1 MTRRTI
7 ITLCAV
13 IAVLVGIV
21 AIGVWSLYSGVS
33 PEAPKSVAQQPEDA
47 AAAVAVP
54 VASTEPSKAAAEET
68 PSKQERVSKAVNVP
82 EGPFRVKNTG
92 TGKTNT
98 ISQNKDNSIVLK
110 DENGKELW
118 KKPFGAKLCGM
129 VGEVDFYRNGK
140 IQFLMVEGSKVHLID
155 RLGKEVDGFPMT
167 LQSKG
172 ILGPEKV
179 SVKGT
184 NYWKVLTENGEVYL
198 NIKKKLILTGL
209 PE

>member
-1 MTRRTI
+1 MTKRTI

-21 AIGVWSLYSGVS
+21 AIGVWSLYCGVS
-33 PEAPKSVAQQPEDA
+33 PESPEAELQRPED
-47 AAAVAVP
+47 
-54 VASTEPSKAAAEET
+54 TTAEET
-68 PSKQERVSKAVNVP
+68 PAKREKASKAVSVP

-92 TGKTNT
+92 TGKANT

-118 KKPFGAKLCGM
+118 KKSLGAKLCGM

-184 NYWKVLTENGEVYL
+184 NYWKVLTEDGEVYL
-198 NIKKKLILTGL
+198 NIKKKLILTDL

>member
-33 PEAPKSVAQQPEDA
+33 PESPEAELQRPEDTTA
-47 AAAVAVP
+47 IVAP
-54 VASTEPSKAAAEET
+54 VASEEHSKVAAEET
-68 PSKQERVSKAVNVP
+68 PAKQEKSSKAVNVP

-92 TGKTNT
+92 TGKVNT

-118 KKPFGAKLCGM
+118 KKALGAKLCGM
-129 VGEVDFYRNGK
+129 IGEVDFYRNGK

-155 RLGKEVDGFPMT
+155 RLGKEVEGFPMT

-184 NYWKVLTENGEVYL
+184 NYWKVLTEDGEVYL
-198 NIKKKLILTGL
+198 NIKKKLILSEL

>member
-1 MTRRTI
+1 MTKRTI

-33 PEAPKSVAQQPEDA
+33 PEAPEAAVQQPEDTT
-47 AAAVAVP
+47 V
-54 VASTEPSKAAAEET
+54 EKT
-68 PSKQERVSKAVNVP
+68 PAKQEKTSKAVNVP

-92 TGKTNT
+92 TGKVNM

-118 KKPFGAKLCGM
+118 KKALGAKLCGM

-155 RLGKEVDGFPMT
+155 RLGKEVEGFPMT

-184 NYWKVLTENGEVYL
+184 NYWKVLTEDGEVYL
-198 NIKKKLILTGL
+198 NIKKKLILTDL

>member
-33 PEAPKSVAQQPEDA
+33 PEAPEAELQRQEDTTAIVA
-47 AAAVAVP
+47 P
-54 VASTEPSKAAAEET
+54 VASEEHSKVVTEET
-68 PSKQERVSKAVNVP
+68 PAKQEKSSKAVNVP
-82 EGPFRVKNTG
+82 KGPFRVKNTG
-92 TGKTNT
+92 TGKVNT

-118 KKPFGAKLCGM
+118 KKALGAKLCGM

-155 RLGKEVDGFPMT
+155 RLGKEVEGFPMT

-184 NYWKVLTENGEVYL
+184 NYWKVLTEDGEVYL
-198 NIKKKLILTGL
+198 NIKKKLIMTDL